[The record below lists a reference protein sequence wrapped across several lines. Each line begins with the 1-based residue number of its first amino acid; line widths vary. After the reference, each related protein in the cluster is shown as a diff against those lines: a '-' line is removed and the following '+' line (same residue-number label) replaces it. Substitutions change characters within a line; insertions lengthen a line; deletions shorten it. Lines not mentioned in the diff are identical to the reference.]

1 MNKMIKNWLKIYWY
15 HTVKNKMYFLLTV
28 IGLAIGISAVI
39 LSSLYYLEESSYDQ
53 WNPNKDEI
61 YVLMNKGETITYS
74 SQPMPLGR
82 TIKES
87 SSVVED
93 YMYYNSGYT
102 SELVEYNGKGVT
114 IEKVFLTQDNFFSFF
129 PFEFV
134 YGSPSTVFKNPNDIA
149 IEQGVSEQLF
159 GKGINS
165 IGKEIVIKD
174 KYYIVSGVYSVG
186 KDRGSV
192 SPNIVLI
199 DLMED
204 ILTNDNWYT
213 SNFALLVKTK
223 DSGKVTDV
231 INHAFLENYYKPM
244 ALSKGISVEALI
256 KEQRNHFYTEPE
268 LYVLN
273 GLRLSGNEYH
283 FPERNANIQMLKI
296 MSGLSILILVLSVFN
311 YINLTLS
318 QILGRGK
325 EIGIRKAI
333 GANKKDIVLQ
343 GLFEALITVVIALL
357 ISIVF
362 VELII
367 PFINAFVQSNI
378 VFSIEDFLPILISV
392 LIFTVFLVGGFPALY
407 LANYETLSVLKGS
420 FHRSK
425 KGDFVKNTF
434 LVIQFAIACFFI
446 IGSLLVNQQVNFMLN
461 KDLGFKGDQVI
472 GISFMDKDRWDNGE
486 ERLHKYFNFKE
497 ELLQESG
504 IEGVAIGTTHFG
516 DKGGSG
522 TFTYYPYK
530 EENVLTAQ
538 IAMDYEY
545 FDLYEIKM
553 KEGRNIAKEFAS
565 DSISNVVVNESFVK
579 AVKEPSPIGKFIE
592 GKGYK
597 FQIIGVVTDFNISG
611 LESGVSP
618 RMYMHLNTSKRVKTQ
633 FQIVSVKL
641 KQENIPATLQAIEKI
656 WNKYNVGQKEPFTYE
671 FVDKQFAKT
680 FDRVLLER
688 KVFSVLNYVVL
699 FIALFGLFAV
709 SSFTIGTK
717 LKEVAIR
724 KVLGAETSSLLKRL
738 SMQYVVYCVIG
749 FAIAVFPSYYF
760 LNKWLSNYAFR
771 IEIGWGVFVISFV
784 VILCVTLLIVLSRA
798 YAATR
803 INVLKYIKYE

>member
-1 MNKMIKNWLKIYWY
+1 MIKNWLKIYWY

-28 IGLAIGISAVI
+28 IGLAIGLLSVI
-39 LSSLYYLEESSYDQ
+39 LSSLYYLEESSYDK
-53 WNPNKDEI
+53 WNPNKEEV
-61 YVLMNKGETITYS
+61 YVVMNKGKTITYS

-102 SELVEYNGKGVT
+102 SELVEYNGKGST

-129 PFEFV
+129 PFDFV
-134 YGSPSTVFKNPNDIA
+134 YGSTSTVFKNPNDVA
-149 IEQGVSEQLF
+149 IEQDISEQLF
-159 GKGINS
+159 GKGVNS

-174 KYYIVSGVYSVG
+174 KHYIVSGVYSVS
-186 KDRGSV
+186 KKKASI
-192 SPNIVLI
+192 SPNIVLR
-199 DLMED
+199 DLND
-204 ILTNDNWYT
+204 DVLTNDNWYT
-213 SNFALLVKTK
+213 SNFSLLVKTK
-223 DSGKVTDV
+223 DSGKVREA
-231 INHAFLENYYKPM
+231 INQAFLENYYKPI
-244 ALSKGISVEALI
+244 ALSKGISVEELM
-256 KEQRNHFYTEPE
+256 KEQRNEFYTEPE
-268 LYVLN
+268 LYVLK

-283 FPERNANIQMLKI
+283 FPERDSNIQMLKI
-296 MSGLSILILVLSVFN
+296 MSGLSVLILVLSVFN

-333 GANKKDIVLQ
+333 GANKKDVVLQ
-343 GLFEALITVVIALL
+343 GLFEALITVVISLL

-362 VELII
+362 VELIL
-367 PFINAFVQSNI
+367 PFVNVFVKADM
-378 VFSIEDFLPILISV
+378 VFSIVEFLPILIGI
-392 LIFTVFLVGGFPALY
+392 LICTIFIVGGFPALY

-434 LVIQFAIACFFI
+434 LVIQFAIACFFT
-446 IGSLLVNQQVNFMLN
+446 IGSLIVNQQVNFMLN

-472 GISFMDKDRWDNGE
+472 GIPFMDKERWDEGE

-497 ELLQESG
+497 ELLKMPG
-504 IEGVAIGTTHFG
+504 VEGVAISSSHFG
-516 DKGGSG
+516 GRGGSG
-522 TFTYYPYK
+522 VFTYYPYK
-530 EENVLTAQ
+530 EENILTEQ

-565 DSISNVVVNESFVK
+565 DSISNVVINESFVESM
-579 AVKEPSPIGKFIE
+579 KESSPIGKFIE
-592 GKGYK
+592 GKNYK
-597 FQIIGVVTDFNISG
+597 YQIIGVVTNFNTSG
-611 LESGVSP
+611 LESKVP
-618 RMYMHLNTSKRVKTQ
+618 PKMYTQLNTNKRIKTQ
-633 FQIVSVKL
+633 FAIVSIKL
-641 KQENIPATLQAIEKI
+641 NQEDIPSALKTVEKI
-656 WNKYNVGQKEPFTYE
+656 WNKYNIGQKEPFTYE

-724 KVLGAETSSLLKRL
+724 KVLGADTSSLLKRL
-738 SMQYVVYCVIG
+738 SMQYVVYCVLG

-784 VILCVTLLIVLSRA
+784 VILCLTLLIVLSRA